1 VYGAAVNYIR
11 SKLGLGTTVK
21 EAAVIE
27 AVEEGEKDSARSSSS
42 SPEPVKKEKTPRTP
56 RAPSP
61 DLRELKTEI
70 IDEIKDYFN
79 SCKLIVSLVFGCL
92 SNQAASLV

>member
-21 EAAVIE
+21 EAVVIE

-42 SPEPVKKEKTPRTP
+42 SPEPVRKA

-92 SNQAASLV
+92 ENQAESLK